1 MRYILKKARKVTIN
15 DIATGKH
22 KATIEEL
29 KSVNLTDGQDTT
41 WATGAN
47 GQRLAGFDQG
57 KTSTFT
63 FQSGLVSTGVIE
75 AQVGGE
81 KVTVTNGNA
90 IKITETFSLDAA
102 QTSVVLGHKATGA
115 EGNEV
120 KWVYKLDA
128 TGDPSEAFAQG
139 ATESAT
145 EFAYDASTK
154 TITLP
159 TSVFGAGD
167 VVYVEYFPTF
177 STYEE
182 IVNDADS
189 FGFTGEVYV
198 DAWWTDTCTQADV
211 PLQLY
216 CPAGKVSGAFS
227 LAFGDEVAVQ
237 EVTIE
242 AVTRQCA
249 GQKKTMWV
257 LRSYDTG
264 NIVDA

>member
-1 MRYILKKARKVTIN
+1 MRYILKKARRVTIN

-22 KATIEEL
+22 RATIEEL

-47 GQRLAGFDQG
+47 GMRLAGFDQN

-63 FQSGLVSTGVIE
+63 FQSGLISTGVIE

-81 KVTVTNGNA
+81 KVTVTNGNG
-90 IKITETFSLDAA
+90 IKMTETLPITSS
-102 QTSVVLGHKATGA
+102 QTTVVLAHKATGEA
-115 EGNEV
+115 GNEV
-120 KWVYKLDA
+120 KWIYKVDT
-128 TGDPSEAFAQG
+128 TGDPGKAFAQ
-139 ATESAT
+139 AAVASAT
-145 EFAYDASTK
+145 EFAYDAETK

-159 TSVFGAGD
+159 TGAFAAGD
-167 VVYVEYFPTF
+167 DVYVEYFPTF
-177 STYEE
+177 SSYEE
-182 IVNDADS
+182 IVNDAES
-189 FGFTGEVYV
+189 FGLTGEVYV
-198 DAWWTDTCTQADV
+198 DAWWTDTCTQTDV
-211 PLQLY
+211 PLQMY

-249 GQKKTMWV
+249 GQKKIMWV